1 MSTLQDIK
9 SCIGLITMRNAT
21 RDDQDERWTNQR
33 SAADQWGARIWM
45 RNVIVWGQGI
55 PGRPATGPAG
65 INCYVS
71 AAAATCVSL
80 SHQQPDLQIQLQELN
95 RDDRDMYLSLCQIQ
109 SRCQQDSVMTNHVL
123 GPKTNRVDNAC
134 ETLSFGEHY
143 LLNSSSILSSC
154 SGVNI
159 VRTLLFFILRPPS
172 GRMSSEN
179 EILLWIYDV
188 CWICV

>member
-1 MSTLQDIK
+1 M
-9 SCIGLITMRNAT
+9 
-21 RDDQDERWTNQR
+21 
-33 SAADQWGARIWM
+33 
-45 RNVIVWGQGI
+45 
-55 PGRPATGPAG
+55 
-65 INCYVS
+65 S
-71 AAAATCVSL
+71 AAAATCVSP

-95 RDDRDMYLSLCQIQ
+95 HDDRDLYLSLCQIQ

-123 GPKTNRVDNAC
+123 GPEINRVDFAC
-134 ETLSFGEHY
+134 ETLSFEEHY

-179 EILLWIYDV
+179 EFKVYFYAG
-188 CWICV
+188 C